1 MKAGYENS
9 SDNCWRRLLS
19 VVVLAGSLSG
29 VGMESS
35 FAETSDPD
43 VLRTAKRT
51 IVERTYQL
59 SPPAIQFDKSGTL
72 NAAWFEQ
79 HGETVALKTVRV
91 SEGKNLATE
100 TIQVNPKTLAPVA
113 LHQAPGLAVGQDG
126 QVVVTWSTAQ
136 ASAAPFASD
145 LRLAKSHDGGR
156 TFAPPIL
163 VNDDGQPIS
172 HTFENLLMDGQG
184 NIFLA
189 WLDNRSKSQ
198 SGSGTLFG
206 CSRDGGKSIAANVP
220 VDDMACPCCRPMV
233 AQAPDDSIWV
243 AWRKTFAGNVRDIVL
258 AKSVDQGRSFS
269 TPIRV
274 REDRWVF
281 LACPHR
287 GPSVA
292 FDQAGRLYVGWY
304 TEGTNEQP
312 QLLISVSDDQGKTF
326 SAPLSLHT
334 STTSLPDQLRMAVHA
349 DGAVV
354 AVWEEIT
361 GVRKRTVMRVSRDR
375 GQTFGPVQN
384 LSEGATAEYP
394 TVAIHESG
402 AVALAWTE
410 HAWPNNR
417 LVVQM
422 GMLSRVQNKQSTP

>member
-1 MKAGYENS
+1 MMQAGYQS
-9 SDNCWRRLLS
+9 SRDNHWHRFLS
-19 VVVLAGSLSG
+19 VVMLAYALDVLAIE
-29 VGMESS
+29 VS
-35 FAETSDPD
+35 FAGMSDPD
-43 VLRTAKRT
+43 VLRTGKRT
-51 IVERTYQL
+51 VVEGTYQL

-79 HGETVALKTVRV
+79 QGETVALKTVQV
-91 SEGKNLATE
+91 VEGKNLATE
-100 TIQVNPKTLAPVA
+100 TIQVNPKNLASVA
-113 LHQAPGLAVGQDG
+113 LHQAPGLAVGADG

-145 LRLAKSHDGGR
+145 LRLARSQDGGR

-172 HTFENLLMDGQG
+172 HTFENLLMDGHG

-189 WLDNRSKSQ
+189 WLDNRNKSQ

-243 AWRKTFAGNVRDIVL
+243 AWRKTFAGNVRDVVL

-269 TPIRV
+269 APIRV
-274 REDRWVF
+274 REDGWVF

-292 FDQAGRLYVGWY
+292 FDQSGRLYVGWY

-312 QLLISVSDDQGKTF
+312 QLFISVSDDQGKTF
-326 SAPLSLHT
+326 SAPVSLHT
-334 STTSLPDQLRMAVHA
+334 SPTSLPDQLRMAVHP
-349 DGAVV
+349 DGAVI

-375 GQTFGPVQN
+375 GQTFGPVQT

-402 AVALAWTE
+402 AIALAWTE

-417 LVVQM
+417 IVVQL
-422 GMLSRVQNKQSTP
+422 GHLNSPK